1 MDIDFDA
8 PLDYLPRIKSYYVG
22 LGYGKPY
29 EWAKLDDVP
38 FANLQKPLSVARIGI
53 ITTASLFN
61 PANGEQRPGAPYNGK
76 AKFFTSYAEPIA
88 PFPM

>member
-38 FANLQKPLSVARIGI
+38 FANLPKPMH
-53 ITTASLFN
+53 
-61 PANGEQRPGAPYNGK
+61 
-76 AKFFTSYAEPIA
+76 SYFLILR
-88 PFPM
+88 

>member
-38 FANLQKPLSVARIGI
+38 FANLPKPLSAARIGI
-53 ITTASLFN
+53 VTTASIMARPNFS
-61 PANGEQRPGAPYNGK
+61 PAMPNRSPL
-76 AKFFTSYAEPIA
+76 
-88 PFPM
+88 FPM

>member
-8 PLDYLPRIKSYYVG
+8 PLDYLPRIKNYYIG

-38 FANLQKPLSVARIGI
+38 FANLQKPIWRRVLALSLQHHFSIRKM
-53 ITTASLFN
+53 ASRGQVHPIMERPNFS
-61 PANGEQRPGAPYNGK
+61 PAMPNLSP
-76 AKFFTSYAEPIA
+76 